1 MNDYHCFQTIQ
12 NSFHFD
18 STELFSCCSFVHDES
33 NFLQILVYIDEDQ
46 RTVRLQQKEESKI
59 KELQRKK
66 KYVLQFVCHVEKQ
79 REAETNLD
87 RYKHNKSEKN
97 TQLQCK
103 LPKYWTRKQFRLI

>member
-12 NSFHFD
+12 NSFDFD

-46 RTVRLQQKEESKI
+46 RTVQLQQKEESKI

-66 KYVLQFVCHVEKQ
+66 NMFYSLCVTWKNKEKLRQ
-79 REAETNLD
+79 TSTDTNTTNQ
-87 RYKHNKSEKN
+87 KKIHNYNANCRNIGHEN
-97 TQLQCK
+97 
-103 LPKYWTRKQFRLI
+103 RFA